1 MKYYRYIETPLGSL
15 TACEEDNLL
24 TELFW
29 DKIPVNGMCK
39 DTNLLNLLEKEIK
52 AYFRKEITCFSIPYR
67 LKGTDF
73 QKEVWHALSQVP
85 YGSTIS
91 YQELARRSGHPKACR
106 AVGTAC
112 SRNPI
117 NLIIPCHRI
126 VNKNGSPGNYR
137 GGNER
142 KRHLLTHECCELSLF
157 QHSVIY
163 L

>member
-15 TACEEDNLL
+15 TACEENNLL
-24 TELFW
+24 TELLW
-29 DKIPVNGMCK
+29 DKISVNGFYK
-39 DTNLLNLLEKEIK
+39 ETNLLNLVEKEIK
-52 AYFRKEITCFSIPYR
+52 AYFRKELTRFSIPYQ

-73 QKEVWHALSQVP
+73 QKDIWQTLAKIP
-85 YGSTIS
+85 YGNTIS
-91 YQELARRSGHPKACR
+91 YQELARKSGHPKACR

-112 SRNPI
+112 SKNPI

-126 VNKNGSPGNYR
+126 VNKNGTPGNYR

-142 KRHLLTHECCELSLF
+142 KKHLLAHESNEAGVF